1 MKKLLIAALLLCAP
15 IAYCQT
21 VNDVPIK
28 DIKVEYVQIVGTS
41 KMMSTKLN
49 IQLDFG
55 QKTGF
60 FSGGKEQ
67 LVKDAS
73 GNKLEFNSMI
83 DALNFMG
90 ENGYEFIS
98 AYAAEFSG
106 QNVYHYLLR
115 KKQ

>member
-21 VNDVPIK
+21 VNDVPLK
-28 DIKVEYVQIVGTS
+28 DINVEYVQIVGTS

-55 QKTGF
+55 QRTKY

-67 LVKDAS
+67 MVKDAD
-73 GNKLEFNSMI
+73 GNKL

-90 ENGYEFIS
+90 ENGYEFVS

-115 KKQ
+115 KKK